1 MNKFN
6 RTNFYNTENVD
17 AIQEKDLI
25 SNTTDVFDKK
35 AEYDFY
41 TVSDV
46 DLLRPDLI
54 SVKLYGSDAY
64 WWILMKANDIE
75 DVWNDLYIGKV
86 LVVPSFKD
94 IEKYY
99 TENKKK

>member
-6 RTNFYNTENVD
+6 RTNFYNIENVD

-25 SNTTDVFDKK
+25 SNITDVFDKK
-35 AEYDFY
+35 SEYSFY
-41 TVSDV
+41 TVTDV

-54 SVKLYGSDAY
+54 SFKLYGSDVY

-75 DVWNDLYIGKV
+75 DIWNDLYVGMI
-86 LVVPSFKD
+86 LVVPSFRD

-99 TENKKK
+99 SKNKKK